1 MATRSPT
8 PPDAGAD
15 TFAAA
20 AGGPPTV
27 NPYAAASARHQPAP
41 PKRSRGWRAIKALL
55 MLLLLAALAPCST
68 WAVRLSRTA

>member
-1 MATRSPT
+1 MAPRSPT

-27 NPYAAASARHQPAP
+27 NPYAAASAPHQPAP
-41 PKRSRGWRAIKALL
+41 PQRPRGWRAIKALL
-55 MLLLLAALAPCST
+55 VLLL
-68 WAVRLSRTA
+68 VRRLLTY